1 MEIEVRLFNS
11 LHKYGSRKLELPP
24 DSRVGDVLDLLK
36 IPRDEIHVVLL
47 NGRNIMGASS
57 VEREH
62 RLQAGDILALSGP
75 VPWSRGYGS
84 AVV

>member
-11 LHKYGSRKLELPP
+11 LTKYGSGKLEVPEG
-24 DSRVGDVLDLLK
+24 SRVADVLQNLK
-36 IPRDEIHVVLL
+36 IPPEEIHLVLL
-47 NGRNIMGASS
+47 NGRNLGKVTDSE
-57 VEREH
+57 VQQP
-62 RLQAGDILALSGP
+62 LGPGDVLALSGP